1 MSLRLGI
8 VVFLFL
14 VVVAHMLDP
23 VGVGYL
29 LSSDVDRVADARL
42 AEAPLSI
49 PLLYIV
55 AALAAGVGAV
65 VEFPE
70 LAPLARWAI
79 GVAFASFLVLTI
91 WDVRRRR
98 GTLAV
103 YIRLRRREIGSAEHG
118 DVIEAPKLMF
128 LVMSQ
133 PTPIVWLMTGI
144 VLVLGAIVAFPTHAW
159 MGALALVALAALL
172 VWLWARN
179 RTSPWER
186 LARHLR
192 WVSLRSGDALI
203 DRLHHALDLDPEVA
217 MLRREADAVVARF
230 VRDHN

>member
-1 MSLRLGI
+1 MSLLLGI
-8 VVFLFL
+8 VIFILL
-14 VVVAHMLDP
+14 VVLAHMLDD

-29 LSSDVDRVADARL
+29 LSSEVDRVADARL

-49 PLLYIV
+49 PPLYIV
-55 AALAAGVGAV
+55 ASLAAGAGAV
-65 VEFPE
+65 LEFPE

-79 GVAFASFLVLTI
+79 GVALASFLVLTI
-91 WDVRRRR
+91 WDMRRRR

-103 YIRLRRREIGSAEHG
+103 YIRLRRREIGWVGQG
-118 DVIEAPKLMF
+118 DVIEVPKLMF
-128 LVMSQ
+128 LVMNQ
-133 PTPIVWLMTGI
+133 PTPVVWLMTG
-144 VLVLGAIVAFPTHAW
+144 VLLAIGAVVVFRAHAW
-159 MGALALVALAALL
+159 MGALPLVALAALL

-192 WVSLRSGDALI
+192 WVSLRSGEALI
-203 DRLHHALDLDPEVA
+203 DRLHHALDLDPEVT

-230 VRDHN
+230 VRDHI